1 MNGLFYFFLSIC
13 VCVYTCMCARK
24 HTICVGTLI
33 GWKRVLDLLE
43 LGFQVVVS
51 CATWVLGTKLRS
63 PARTE
68 VLLFSEPCHQPRS
81 KWSKSTFNVE
91 LHLKRACEL
100 SICCSLHF
108 LLCLLI

>member
-1 MNGLFYFFLSIC
+1 MNGLFYFFFNRY
-13 VCVYTCMCARK
+13 VCVYMRMCARK

-43 LGFQVVVS
+43 LEFQVVVS

-63 PARTE
+63 PGRTE
-68 VLLFSEPCHQPRS
+68 VLLSSGPCHQPRS
-81 KWSKSTFNVE
+81 KWSKSTINVE
-91 LHLKRACEL
+91 LHLKRACEF
-100 SICCSLHF
+100 SIYCSLHF